1 MSPPEQ
7 NASASRLQ
15 TPIGERDYTTGPAD
29 APVTLLEYGDYECPY
44 SRKGYQLAQRLLQME
59 APALRF
65 AFRQFPLTNIHP
77 HAESAA
83 EAALAAGAQG
93 HFWEMSSRLFEH
105 QDALER
111 ADLRRH
117 AEQLGLDAD
126 AVDEALR
133 TERFRSRVHA
143 DTRSGLKSG
152 VDKTPVFFVNGR
164 RYDGPL
170 RLKALQAA
178 LQRAGDTSG
187 SAAPNPAAPRASG
200 ERSQHKS

>member
-1 MSPPEQ
+1 MPPPEQ

-15 TPIGERDYTTGPAD
+15 TPIGERDYTTGPPD

-44 SRKGYQLAQRLLQME
+44 SRKGYQIAHRLLQME

-133 TERFRSRVHA
+133 TERTEERRRQDARVLRQRQA
-143 DTRSGLKSG
+143 L
-152 VDKTPVFFVNGR
+152 R
-164 RYDGPL
+164 R
-170 RLKALQAA
+170 
-178 LQRAGDTSG
+178 
-187 SAAPNPAAPRASG
+187 PASPQGASG
-200 ERSQHKS
+200 RPPARRGHVRKRRPQPGGPTR